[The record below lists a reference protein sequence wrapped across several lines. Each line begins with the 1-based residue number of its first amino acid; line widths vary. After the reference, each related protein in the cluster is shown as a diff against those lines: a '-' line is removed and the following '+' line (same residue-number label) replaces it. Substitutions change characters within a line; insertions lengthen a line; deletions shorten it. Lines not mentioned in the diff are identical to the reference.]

1 MKQSQQGSPRMRER
15 SVVNHVEKA
24 LLESG
29 VGPGERAVV
38 AVSGGADSMVLLDA
52 LARLQ
57 PRLGLRLH
65 VVHVHHGL
73 RGKAAV
79 LDAAFVVSEAARRG
93 LGVTVGRLVPAERPR
108 GTSIQVWA
116 RDGRYRCLEAVRERV
131 NAAWILTA
139 HTLNDQAETVLLNL
153 FRGTGARGLAGI
165 PPARDRILRP
175 LLDVS
180 RAEVEAYRVARR
192 VAFREDASNASDA
205 YRRNRIRHHLLPLL
219 VKEYNPRIVRS
230 LATLAALLREDE
242 AALMA
247 GVAALVAAGVR
258 AVEGGVQVDSSRFRS
273 APPAVARRALLEA
286 FRLAS
291 RDARSLTRPHLQ
303 ALLCLLTRDA
313 AVRLPGGLEATRTGD
328 CLRIGSRVVAAAAR
342 PDCSPSSSN
351 GSHEIPV
358 RPGRWTPWAPLGCR
372 LRIRR
377 LPASAVASASRER
390 WRQVLSPAVMTGRVS
405 LRGWRPGDRFQP
417 LGLRGQKKLQDF
429 FVDAKV
435 PRRERARIPLLL
447 ARGRIAWV
455 VGQRIAEEFRWE
467 GRGAACLAEV
477 DFQEDTDAVPDR
489 PNPHQRT

>member
-1 MKQSQQGSPRMRER
+1 MRGQR
-15 SVVNHVEKA
+15 VVTCVEKA
-24 LLESG
+24 LLERG
-29 VGPGERAVV
+29 AGPGERAVV

-73 RGKAAV
+73 RGKAAD
-79 LDAAFVVSEAARRG
+79 LDAAFVVGEAARRG
-93 LGVTVGRLVPAERPR
+93 LGVTVGRLDPAERPR

-116 RDGRYRCLEAVRERV
+116 RDGRYRCLEAVRDRV
-131 NAAWILTA
+131 NAGWILTA

-153 FRGTGARGLAGI
+153 LRGTGARGLAGI
-165 PPARDRILRP
+165 PQTRDRILRP

-180 RAEVEAYRVARR
+180 RDEVEIYRVARR
-192 VAFREDASNASDA
+192 VAFREDASNASEA
-205 YRRNRIRHHLLPLL
+205 YRRNRIRHRLLPLL

-242 AALMA
+242 AALA
-247 GVAALVAAGVR
+247 PAVAALVALGVR
-258 AVEGGVQVDSSRFRS
+258 ADEGGVRVDISRFRS
-273 APPAVARRALLEA
+273 AQAAVARRALLEA
-286 FRLAS
+286 FRWAS
-291 RDARSLTRPHLQ
+291 RDARSLTRAHLQ
-303 ALLCLLTRDA
+303 ALVCLLTRDA

-328 CLRIGSRVVAAAAR
+328 CLWIGPRVVVAAAR
-342 PDCSPSSSN
+342 SDCLPPLPD
-351 GSHEIPV
+351 GSHDISV
-358 RPGRWTPWAPLGCR
+358 RPGEWTPWAPLGCQ

-377 LPASAVASASRER
+377 LPASVAASASRDR
-390 WRQVLSPAVMTGRVS
+390 WRQVLSPAVMTGRLS

-435 PRRERARIPLLL
+435 PRRERAQIPLLL
-447 ARGRIAWV
+447 AQGRIAWV
-455 VGQRIAEEFRWE
+455 VGQRIAEEFRWV

-477 DFQEDTDAVPDR
+477 EFQEDTDAVPDR

>member
-1 MKQSQQGSPRMRER
+1 MRGQ
-15 SVVNHVEKA
+15 SVVTHVEKA
-24 LLESG
+24 LRERG
-29 VGPGERAVV
+29 VGPGERLVV

-52 LARLQ
+52 LAGLQ

-73 RGKAAV
+73 RGKAADQ
-79 LDAAFVVSEAARRG
+79 DAAFVVGEAARRG

-116 RDGRYRCLEAVRERV
+116 RDGRYRCLEAVRDRV

-153 FRGTGARGLAGI
+153 LRGTGARGLAGI
-165 PPARDRILRP
+165 PQTRDRILRP

-180 RAEVEAYRVARR
+180 RDEVETYRVARL
-192 VAFREDASNASDA
+192 VAFREDVSNASDA

-242 AALMA
+242 SALAAV
-247 GVAALVAAGVR
+247 VAALVSEGVR
-258 AVEGGVQVDSSRFRS
+258 ADEGAVQVDISRFRS
-273 APPAVARRALLEA
+273 AQPAVARRALLEA

-291 RDARSLTRPHLQ
+291 RDAGSLTRAHLQ
-303 ALLCLLTRDA
+303 ALVCLLTRDA

-328 CLRIGSRVVAAAAR
+328 CLQIGPRVVAAAAR
-342 PDCSPSSSN
+342 SDCSPPSSD

-358 RPGRWTPWAPLGCR
+358 RPGRWTSWAPLGCR

-377 LPASAVASASRER
+377 LAASAVASASRDR
-390 WRQVLSPAVMTGRVS
+390 WRQVLSPAVMTGGPS

-447 ARGRIAWV
+447 ALGRIAWV

-477 DFQEDTDAVPDR
+477 EFQEDTDAVPDR
-489 PNPHQRT
+489 PNPHQRS